1 MSNTTDELIASLT
14 GVVIP
19 ARVPLPALDEPYPL
33 GDDTISDLVVS
44 PHELMVVGD
53 IGSHPLGGFV
63 VGDPIFV
70 TITQVF
76 QGVPFTFVTTDVNDE
91 RRASNFLNQELGPRC
106 NHGEPF

>member
-33 GDDTISDLVVS
+33 GDDTISDLVIS
-44 PHELMVVGD
+44 SHELMVVGD

-63 VGDPIFV
+63 VGNSIFV
-70 TITQVF
+70 SITQVF
-76 QGVPFTFVTTDVNDE
+76 QRFPSTFVTTNVNDK
-91 RRASNFLNQELGPRC
+91 RWPFNFLNQDLFE
-106 NHGEPF
+106 EMSQT